1 MKLIMAIVSSDDSR
15 DVVSRLTKAGFRATV
30 ISTTG
35 GFLRE
40 GNTTVFIGTEDDRV
54 PAAIEVL
61 RQSCRRRTQWVS
73 PLPTLE
79 GPGLEM
85 SEPIEVSV
93 GGAVIF
99 VMNVEQFVQA

>member
-1 MKLIMAIVSSDDSR
+1 MKLIMAIVSSDDAR
-15 DVVSRLTKAGFRATV
+15 EALDRLTRAGFRATV

-40 GNTTVFIGTEDDRV
+40 GNTTIFVGTEDQRV
-54 PAAIEVL
+54 LQAIEAL
-61 RQSCRRRTQWVS
+61 SQTCRRRTQWVS

-93 GGAVIF
+93 GGAVVF
-99 VMNVEQFVQA
+99 VMNVEQYVQI

>member
-1 MKLIMAIVSSDDSR
+1 MKLIMAIISSDDAR
-15 DVVSRLTKAGFRATV
+15 DALDRLTKAGFRATV

-40 GNTTVFIGTEDDRV
+40 GNTTIFLGTDDQKV
-54 PAAIEVL
+54 TQAVEVV
-61 RQSCRRRTQWVS
+61 RQACRRRTQWVS

-93 GGAVIF
+93 GGAVVF

>member
-1 MKLIMAIVSSDDSR
+1 MAIVSSDDSR
-15 DVVSRLTKAGFRATV
+15 ELLDRLTRAGFRATV

-40 GNTTVFIGTEDDRV
+40 GNTTIFVGTEDQKV
-54 PAAIEVL
+54 AQAVEIM
-61 RQSCRRRTQWVS
+61 RQTCRRRTQWVS

-85 SEPIEVSV
+85 AEPIEVSV
-93 GGAVIF
+93 GGAV
-99 VMNVEQFVQA
+99 VLVLNVEQFIQA

>member
-15 DVVSRLTKAGFRATV
+15 DVLDRLTKAGFRATV
-30 ISTTG
+30 IGTTG

-40 GNTTVFIGTEDDRV
+40 GNTTIFLGVED
-54 PAAIEVL
+54 PKTASAIEIL
-61 RQSCRRRTQWVS
+61 RQACRRRTQWVS

-85 SEPIEVSV
+85 AEPIEVSV
-93 GGAVIF
+93 GGATVF
-99 VMNVEQFVQA
+99 VMDVEQFVQV

>member
-1 MKLIMAIVSSDDSR
+1 MKLVMAIVSSDDSR
-15 DVVSRLTKAGFRATV
+15 DVVKKLTAAGFRATV

-40 GNTTVFIGTEDDRV
+40 GNTTIFAGTDDDQV
-54 PAAIEVL
+54 PRAIEIV

-85 SEPIEVSV
+85 SEPIEVNV
-93 GGAVIF
+93 GGAVIL

>member
-1 MKLIMAIVSSDDSR
+1 VKLVMAIVGSDDSR
-15 DVVSRLTKAGFRATV
+15 EVLDRLTKTGFRATV

-40 GNTTVFIGTEDDRV
+40 GNTTIFLGIEDARV
-54 PAAIEVL
+54 AQAVEVV
-61 RQSCRRRTQWVS
+61 RQTCRRRTQWVS

-93 GGAVIF
+93 GGGV
-99 VMNVEQFVQA
+99 VLVLNVEQFVQI

>member
-1 MKLIMAIVSSDDSR
+1 MKLIMAIISSDDSR
-15 DVVSRLTKAGFRATV
+15 DALDRLTKAGFRATV

-40 GNTTVFIGTEDDRV
+40 GNTTIFLGTEDQNV
-54 PAAIEVL
+54 AQAVEVL
-61 RQSCRRRTQWVS
+61 RQTCRRRTQWVS

-85 SEPIEVSV
+85 SEPIEVGV
-93 GGAVIF
+93 GGAVVF
-99 VMNVEQFVQA
+99 VMNVEQFLQA

>member
-1 MKLIMAIVSSDDSR
+1 MKLLMAIVSTDDSR

-40 GNTTVFIGTEDDRV
+40 GNATILLGADDDRV
-54 PAAIEVL
+54 AAIVEL
-61 RQSCRRRTQWVS
+61 IRQSGQRRTQWVS

-85 SEPIEVSV
+85 AEPIEISV

-99 VMNVEQFVQA
+99 VLQVEQFLQV

>member
-1 MKLIMAIVSSDDSR
+1 MKLIMAIVSSDDQR
-15 DVVSRLTKAGFRATV
+15 DVLARLTKAGFRATV

-40 GNTTVFIGTEDDRV
+40 GNATLFVGTEDARV
-54 PAAIEVL
+54 AQAVDIL
-61 RQSCRRRTQWVS
+61 RQACRRRTQWVS

-93 GGAVIF
+93 GGAVVF
-99 VMNVEQFVQA
+99 VMNVEQFIQA

>member
-1 MKLIMAIVSSDDSR
+1 MKLIMAVVSSDDSR
-15 DVVSRLTKAGFRATV
+15 EVLDRLTKAGFRATV

-40 GNTTVFIGTEDDRV
+40 GNTTFFLGTEDQRV
-54 PAAIEVL
+54 AQAIDIL
-61 RQSCRRRTQWVS
+61 RQVCRRRTQWVS

-85 SEPIEVSV
+85 AEPIEVSV
-93 GGAVIF
+93 GGGVVF
-99 VMNVEQFVQA
+99 VMNVEQFVQI

>member
-1 MKLIMAIVSSDDSR
+1 MKLVMAIVSSDDSR
-15 DVVSRLTKAGFRATV
+15 EVLNRLTKAGFRATV

-40 GNTTVFIGTEDDRV
+40 GNTTLFLGVDDSKMAQAV
-54 PAAIEVL
+54 EIL
-61 RQSCRRRTQWVS
+61 RQTCRRRTQWVS

-93 GGAVIF
+93 GGAVAF
-99 VMNVEQFVQA
+99 VMNVEQFVQV

>member
-15 DVVSRLTKAGFRATV
+15 EVLDRLTKAGFRATV

-40 GNTTVFIGTEDDRV
+40 GNATIFLGVEDEKV
-54 PAAIEVL
+54 PQAIETV
-61 RQSCRRRTQWVS
+61 RAVCRRRTQWVS

-85 SEPIEVSV
+85 AEPIEVSV
-93 GGAVIF
+93 GGGVLF
-99 VMNVEQFVQA
+99 LMNVEQFVQV

>member
-15 DVVSRLTKAGFRATV
+15 EVLDQLTKAGFRATV

-40 GNTTVFIGTEDDRV
+40 GNTTIFLGTEDQRV
-54 PAAIEVL
+54 AQAIEIV
-61 RQSCRRRTQWVS
+61 RQACRRRSQWVS

-79 GPGLEM
+79 GPGLEI
-85 SEPIEVSV
+85 SEPIEVTV

>member
-15 DVVSRLTKAGFRATV
+15 DVLDRLTKSGFRATV

-40 GNTTVFIGTEDDRV
+40 GNSTIFLGTEDQKM
-54 PAAIEVL
+54 AQAIDIL
-61 RQSCRRRTQWVS
+61 RQACRRRTQWVS

-85 SEPIEVSV
+85 AEPIEVSV
-93 GGAVIF
+93 GGAVVF
-99 VMNVEQFVQA
+99 VLNVEQFVQV

>member
-15 DVVSRLTKAGFRATV
+15 EVLDRLTKGGFRATV

-40 GNTTVFIGTEDDRV
+40 GNTTIFLGIEDDKV
-54 PAAIEVL
+54 PQAIETV
-61 RQSCRRRTQWVS
+61 RGVCRRRTQWVS

-85 SEPIEVSV
+85 AEPIEVSV
-93 GGAVIF
+93 GGGVLF
-99 VMNVEQFVQA
+99 LMNVEQFVQV

>member
-1 MKLIMAIVSSDDSR
+1 MKLLMTIVSSDDSR
-15 DVVSRLTKAGFRATV
+15 DVLDKLTKAGFRATV

-40 GNTTVFIGTEDDRV
+40 GNTTFFLGVDDHKIGQ
-54 PAAIEVL
+54 AIEIL
-61 RQSCRRRTQWVS
+61 QSVCRRRTQWVS

-93 GGAVIF
+93 GGAVVF
-99 VMNVEQFVQA
+99 VLNVEQFVQV

>member
-1 MKLIMAIVSSDDSR
+1 MKLLMAIVSSDDSR
-15 DVVSRLTKAGFRATV
+15 DVLDKLTKAGFRATV

-40 GNTTVFIGTEDDRV
+40 GNTTFFLGVDDHKIGQ
-54 PAAIEVL
+54 AIEIL
-61 RQSCRRRTQWVS
+61 QSVCRRRTQWVS

-85 SEPIEVSV
+85 AEPIEVSV
-93 GGAVIF
+93 GGAVVF
-99 VMNVEQFVQA
+99 VLNVEQFVQV

>member
-1 MKLIMAIVSSDDSR
+1 MKLIMAIISSDDAR
-15 DVVSRLTKAGFRATV
+15 DALDRLTKAGFRATV

-40 GNTTVFIGTEDDRV
+40 GNTTIFLGTEDQQV
-54 PAAIEVL
+54 GQAVEVL
-61 RQSCRRRTQWVS
+61 RQTCRRRTQWVS

-93 GGAVIF
+93 GGAVVF

>member
-1 MKLIMAIVSSDDSR
+1 MKLIMAIISSDDSR
-15 DVVSRLTKAGFRATV
+15 DALERLTKAGFRATV

-40 GNTTVFIGTEDDRV
+40 GNTTIFLGTEDQKITQAV
-54 PAAIEVL
+54 EVL
-61 RQSCRRRTQWVS
+61 RQTCRRRAQWVS

>member
-1 MKLIMAIVSSDDSR
+1 MKLVMAIISSDDAR
-15 DVVSRLTKAGFRATV
+15 DALDRLTKAGFRATV

-40 GNTTVFIGTEDDRV
+40 GNTTIFLGTEDQKV
-54 PAAIEVL
+54 SQAVEVL

-93 GGAVIF
+93 GGAVVF

>member
-1 MKLIMAIVSSDDSR
+1 MKLIMAIISSDDSR
-15 DVVSRLTKAGFRATV
+15 DALDRLTKAGFRATV

-40 GNTTVFIGTEDDRV
+40 GNTTIFLGTEDQQV
-54 PAAIEVL
+54 AQALEVL
-61 RQSCRRRTQWVS
+61 RQTCRRRTQWVS

-85 SEPIEVSV
+85 SEPIEVGV
-93 GGAVIF
+93 GGAVVF
-99 VMNVEQFVQA
+99 VMNVEQFLQA

>member
-15 DVVSRLTKAGFRATV
+15 EVLDRLTKGGFRATV

-40 GNTTVFIGTEDDRV
+40 GNTTIFLGIEDDKV
-54 PAAIEVL
+54 PQAVETV
-61 RQSCRRRTQWVS
+61 RSVCRRRTQWVS

-85 SEPIEVSV
+85 AEPIEVSV
-93 GGAVIF
+93 GGGVLF
-99 VMNVEQFVQA
+99 LMNVEQFVQV

>member
-15 DVVSRLTKAGFRATV
+15 EVLDRLTKGGFRATV

-40 GNTTVFIGTEDDRV
+40 GNTTIFLGCEDDKVSQAVETVRGV
-54 PAAIEVL
+54 
-61 RQSCRRRTQWVS
+61 CRRRTQWVS

-85 SEPIEVSV
+85 AEPIEVSV
-93 GGAVIF
+93 GGGVLF
-99 VMNVEQFVQA
+99 LMNVEQFVQV

>member
-1 MKLIMAIVSSDDSR
+1 MKLIMAIISSDDSR
-15 DVVSRLTKAGFRATV
+15 DALDRLTKAGFRATV

-40 GNTTVFIGTEDDRV
+40 GNTTIFLGTEDQKV
-54 PAAIEVL
+54 TEAVEVL
-61 RQSCRRRTQWVS
+61 RQTCRRRTQWVS

-85 SEPIEVSV
+85 SEPIEVGV
-93 GGAVIF
+93 GGAVVF

>member
-1 MKLIMAIVSSDDSR
+1 MKLIMAIFSSDDSR
-15 DVVSRLTKAGFRATV
+15 EVLDSLTKAGFRATV

-40 GNTTVFIGTEDDRV
+40 GNTTIFLGTQDHKV
-54 PAAIEVL
+54 PQAVEVL
-61 RQSCRRRTQWVS
+61 RQKCRRRTQWVS

-99 VMNVEQFVQA
+99 VMNVEQFIQA

>member
-15 DVVSRLTKAGFRATV
+15 DVVDRLTKSGFRATV

-40 GNTTVFIGTEDDRV
+40 GNTTLFVGTEDDRV
-54 PAAIEVL
+54 SAAVEVV

-85 SEPIEVSV
+85 SEPIEVNV
-93 GGAVIF
+93 GGAVVF
-99 VMNVEQFVQA
+99 VMNVENFVQV

>member
-1 MKLIMAIVSSDDSR
+1 MKLIIAIISSDDAR
-15 DVVSRLTKAGFRATV
+15 DALDRLTKAGFRATV

-40 GNTTVFIGTEDDRV
+40 GNTTIFLGTEDQQV
-54 PAAIEVL
+54 TQAVEVL
-61 RQSCRRRTQWVS
+61 RQTCRRRTQWVS

-85 SEPIEVSV
+85 SEPIEVGV
-93 GGAVIF
+93 GGAVVF
-99 VMNVEQFVQA
+99 VMNVEQFLQA

>member
-1 MKLIMAIVSSDDSR
+1 MKLVMAIISSDDSR
-15 DVVSRLTKAGFRATV
+15 DALDRLTKAGFRATV

-40 GNTTVFIGTEDDRV
+40 GNTTIFLGTEDQQV
-54 PAAIEVL
+54 AQALEVL
-61 RQSCRRRTQWVS
+61 RQTCRRRTQWVS

-85 SEPIEVSV
+85 SEPIEVGV
-93 GGAVIF
+93 GGAVVF
-99 VMNVEQFVQA
+99 VMNVEQFLQA

>member
-1 MKLIMAIVSSDDSR
+1 MKLIMAIISSDDSR
-15 DVVSRLTKAGFRATV
+15 EVLERLTQAGFRATV
-30 ISTTG
+30 IGTTG

-40 GNTTVFIGTEDDRV
+40 GNTTIFLGTEDPRT
-54 PAAIEVL
+54 PQAIEIL
-61 RQSCRRRTQWVS
+61 RQVCRRRSQWVS

-93 GGAVIF
+93 GGAVAF
-99 VMNVEQFVQA
+99 VMDVEQFVQV

>member
-1 MKLIMAIVSSDDSR
+1 MKLIMAIISSDDAR
-15 DVVSRLTKAGFRATV
+15 DALDRLTKAGLRATV

-40 GNTTVFIGTEDDRV
+40 GNTTIFLGAEDQAV
-54 PAAIEVL
+54 AQAVEVL
-61 RQSCRRRTQWVS
+61 RQTCRRRTQWVS

-85 SEPIEVSV
+85 SEPIEVGV
-93 GGAVIF
+93 GGAVVF
-99 VMNVEQFVQA
+99 VMNVEQFLQA

>member
-1 MKLIMAIVSSDDSR
+1 MKLIIAIISSDDSR
-15 DVVSRLTKAGFRATV
+15 DALDRLTKAGFRATV

-40 GNTTVFIGTEDDRV
+40 GNTTIFLGTEDQQV
-54 PAAIEVL
+54 TQAVEML
-61 RQSCRRRTQWVS
+61 RQTCRRRSQLVS

-85 SEPIEVSV
+85 SEPIEVSL

-99 VMNVEQFVQA
+99 VMNVEQFVLA

>member
-1 MKLIMAIVSSDDSR
+1 MKLIMAIISSDDAR
-15 DVVSRLTKAGFRATV
+15 DALDRLTKAGFRATV

-40 GNTTVFIGTEDDRV
+40 GNTTIFLGTEDQKV
-54 PAAIEVL
+54 NQAVEVL
-61 RQSCRRRTQWVS
+61 RQTCRRRTQWVS

-85 SEPIEVSV
+85 SEPIEVGV
-93 GGAVIF
+93 GGAVVF
-99 VMNVEQFVQA
+99 VMNVEQFLQA

>member
-1 MKLIMAIVSSDDSR
+1 MKLLMTIVSSDDSR
-15 DVVSRLTKAGFRATV
+15 DVLNRLTKAGLRATV

-40 GNTTVFIGTEDDRV
+40 GNTTILLGVEDDRV
-54 PAAIEVL
+54 SQVVDVI

-79 GPGLEM
+79 GPGLDM
-85 SEPIEVSV
+85 TEPIEVSV
-93 GGAVIF
+93 GGAVVF
-99 VMNVEQFVQA
+99 VLNVEEFLQV

>member
-15 DVVSRLTKAGFRATV
+15 DVLNRLTKAGFRATV

-40 GNTTVFIGTEDDRV
+40 GNTTIFLGTDDPKV
-54 PAAIEVL
+54 PQAIEVL
-61 RQSCRRRTQWVS
+61 RQTCQRRTQWVS

-93 GGAVIF
+93 GGAVAF
-99 VMNVEQFVQA
+99 VMNVEQFVQV

>member
-1 MKLIMAIVSSDDSR
+1 MKLIMAIVSSDDQR
-15 DVVSRLTKAGFRATV
+15 DVLSRLTKAGFRATV
-30 ISTTG
+30 IGTTG

-40 GNTTVFIGTEDDRV
+40 GNTTIFIGTEDAQV
-54 PAAIEVL
+54 PQAVEIL
-61 RQSCRRRTQWVS
+61 RQTCRRRTQWVS

-93 GGAVIF
+93 GGATVF
-99 VMNVEQFVQA
+99 VMNVEQFIQA

>member
-1 MKLIMAIVSSDDSR
+1 MKLILAIVSSEDSR
-15 DVVSRLTKAGFRATV
+15 DLLSRLTKGGYRATV

-40 GNTTVFIGTEDDRV
+40 GNATILLGADEERV
-54 PAAIEVL
+54 GPIVDL
-61 RQSCRRRTQWVS
+61 VKQTCRRRTQWVS

-93 GGAVIF
+93 GGAVVF
-99 VMNVEQFVQA
+99 VLNVEQFIQA